1 MPIRRPFNLD
11 QWLEDHR
18 EELKPPV
25 GNRNLYKESGDY
37 IVMVVAGPNARKDYH
52 YNDTEELFYQLEG
65 NITVR
70 IQEDGK
76 AVDVKLGPGDMYLHP
91 AKVPHSPMREAG
103 SIGLVIERKREEGHS
118 DGLLWFC
125 DACNHKLHEVYFP
138 LSDIEQDFTAPVTA
152 MLDQFQPQGVV
163 VQAVHAHVHQRD
175 REAVPAAGAVQRP
188 APVEGNPPHGK
199 PVGLD
204 RIDRFDNRFERLCD
218 AQFHIAGAEQ
228 ASRLIVG
235 AAAPLHAIFGEVE
248 LILKPQPIDE
258 QVSVTPGTAA
268 RAAAVVVNK
277 YHFEPVRTIQIIR
290 VFQ

>member
-1 MPIRRPFNLD
+1 
-11 QWLEDHR
+11 LEDHR

-138 LSDIEQDFTAPVTA
+138 LSDIEQDFLPRFKEFYASEELRTC
-152 MLDQFQPQGVV
+152 DSCG
-163 VQAVHAHVHQRD
+163 HVMETDPRFSPE
-175 REAVPAAGAVQRP
+175 EA
-188 APVEGNPPHGK
+188 
-199 PVGLD
+199 
-204 RIDRFDNRFERLCD
+204 
-218 AQFHIAGAEQ
+218 
-228 ASRLIVG
+228 
-235 AAAPLHAIFGEVE
+235 
-248 LILKPQPIDE
+248 
-258 QVSVTPGTAA
+258 
-268 RAAAVVVNK
+268 
-277 YHFEPVRTIQIIR
+277 
-290 VFQ
+290 